1 MNINKEYLTKEK
13 FEDLQ
18 KELHGLQTITRK
30 KVAEQLEYAK
40 GLGDLSENAEY
51 QEAREDQAKLE
62 ARISQLEA
70 LLKEAEIVSHRKGD
84 VVEVGSTVEI
94 KKKGE
99 KETMQYQIVGS
110 EEADFMAKKMSLH
123 SPLGSALLG
132 KKKDDEFEFTTP
144 KGKACYVVV
153 SVK

>member
-13 FEDLQ
+13 FEELQ

-70 LLKEAEIVSHRKGD
+70 LLKDAEIVSHKKGD
-84 VVEVGSTVEI
+84 IVEVGSTVQI
-94 KKKGE
+94 KKTGE
-99 KETMQYQIVGS
+99 STTGEYQIVGS
-110 EEADFMAKKMSLH
+110 EEADFSKNKI
-123 SPLGSALLG
+123 
-132 KKKDDEFEFTTP
+132 FI
-144 KGKACYVVV
+144 
-153 SVK
+153 